1 MDRYKRFGRQGA
13 ALRAAF
19 PATVPVMTGFLC
31 LGLAYGVLMQSKG
44 YGPLWSTLMSTVA
57 FGGSMQFV
65 AITLLTAAFDPIQ
78 AFFLSIMVNARHIFY
93 GVALLDKYKGLG
105 KARAALIYTLCD
117 ETFSLVST
125 LEPPGG
131 VDRKRF
137 YLSVSL
143 LDYAYWVGGT
153 AAGGL
158 LGNLIAFNTKGMDF
172 ALTALFV
179 VLFLEQ
185 WKRRENRPAGIT
197 GILCAAASLALFGP
211 ERLVIPAMVLVLI
224 ALLGGRRRLC
234 I

>member
-1 MDRYKRFGRQGA
+1 MDRQERFRRRGA

-44 YGPLWSTLMSTVA
+44 YGPLWSTLMSAVA

-65 AITLLTAAFDPIQ
+65 AITLLTAAFDPVQ
-78 AFFLSIMVNARHIFY
+78 AFFLSVMVNARHIFY
-93 GVALLDKYKGLG
+93 GVALLGKYKGMG
-105 KARAALIYTLCD
+105 RARAVLIYTLCD

-125 LEPPGG
+125 LEPPAG

-143 LDYAYWVGGT
+143 LDYAYWVAGT

-158 LGNLIAFNTKGMDF
+158 LGNLIAFNTRGMDF

-185 WKRRENRPAGIT
+185 WKRRENRPAGVI
-197 GILCAAASLALFGP
+197 GILCAAVSLALFGS
-211 ERLVIPAMVLVLI
+211 ERLVIPAMVLVL
-224 ALLGGRRRLC
+224 AGLLGGRKRLC
-234 I
+234 T

>member
-1 MDRYKRFGRQGA
+1 M
-13 ALRAAF
+13 
-19 PATVPVMTGFLC
+19 
-31 LGLAYGVLMQSKG
+31 
-44 YGPLWSTLMSTVA
+44 
-57 FGGSMQFV
+57 
-65 AITLLTAAFDPIQ
+65 
-78 AFFLSIMVNARHIFY
+78 
-93 GVALLDKYKGLG
+93 
-105 KARAALIYTLCD
+105 
-117 ETFSLVST
+117 
-125 LEPPGG
+125 
-131 VDRKRF
+131 
-137 YLSVSL
+137 
-143 LDYAYWVGGT
+143 GGT